1 MMKVV
6 KRIKLTLPFDKFCV
20 NSLYEKIVPNV
31 QAVEKELQIESSEKI
46 FKNMTNSKLQE
57 AAELF
62 LYLNSCSDVITKW
75 LIFYND
81 LFTKESPDQIV
92 LTLNRVLKGD
102 QKIQNRSFKNIAY
115 TLLRKAA
122 TTFSLKY
129 QEIQNF
135 TKGLAIAPS
144 VNFSKDLVSHPV
156 HFLNKKNQKFPS
168 AFIPFC
174 DFGGNMSAM
183 GVKINPFDVP
193 VCNSFKAKVR
203 NDQYC
208 YEVDLNKFSNK
219 NNIENELKFGFV
231 FIMDYNEDRQMTFHE
246 DLVKVEDRNLAI
258 RILKSDENQHASIY
272 LDTIGKF
279 NKKHFRIE

>member
-6 KRIKLTLPFDKFCV
+6 KRIKLTLPFDKFCI

-62 LYLNSCSDVITKW
+62 LYLNSCSEVITKW

-135 TKGLAIAPS
+135 TKGLAISPS
-144 VNFSKDLVSHPV
+144 VNFSKDLVIHPV
-156 HFLNKKNQKFPS
+156 HFLNKNNQKFPS

-219 NNIENELKFGFV
+219 NNIENELKLGFNV
-231 FIMDYNEDRQMTFHE
+231 LMDYNEDRQVTFDQNISKKE
-246 DLVKVEDRNLAI
+246 LGLANS
-258 RILKSDENQHASIY
+258 LAASDQDHHAFIY
-272 LDTIGKF
+272 LDTIGR
-279 NKKHFRIE
+279 NIYVT